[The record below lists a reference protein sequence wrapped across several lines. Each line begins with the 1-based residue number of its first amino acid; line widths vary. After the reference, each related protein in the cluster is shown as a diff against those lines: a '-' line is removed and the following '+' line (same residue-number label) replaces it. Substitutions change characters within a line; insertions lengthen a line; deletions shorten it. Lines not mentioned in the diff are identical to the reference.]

1 MKGLKYVLVG
11 MGLLLFIIIA
21 GAILMIIKGSA

>member
-21 GAILMIIKGSA
+21 GAVVMIIKGGA